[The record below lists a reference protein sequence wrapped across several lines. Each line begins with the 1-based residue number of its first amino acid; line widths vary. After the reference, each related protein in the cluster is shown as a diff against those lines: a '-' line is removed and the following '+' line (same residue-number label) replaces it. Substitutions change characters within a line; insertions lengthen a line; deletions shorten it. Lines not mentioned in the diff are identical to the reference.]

1 MFAAQPSAH
10 RYLITSTGAGCG
22 MAGFYLRDT
31 RSNVGSTYRGMQQ
44 DRQALLKLK
53 LRQRR
58 RDEIERRVLA
68 KQLGIDQ
75 KDVR

>member
-1 MFAAQPSAH
+1 M
-10 RYLITSTGAGCG
+10 TSRL
-22 MAGFYLRDT
+22 YHH
-31 RSNVGSTYRGMQQ
+31 RGMVQ

-58 RDEIERRVLA
+58 RDEIERLKLA
-68 KQLGIDQ
+68 KQLGIDP

>member
-1 MFAAQPSAH
+1 MSRTLYH
-10 RYLITSTGAGCG
+10 H
-22 MAGFYLRDT
+22 
-31 RSNVGSTYRGMQQ
+31 RGMMQ

-58 RDEIERRVLA
+58 RDEIERRNIA
-68 KQLGIDQ
+68 KQLGIDP

>member
-1 MFAAQPSAH
+1 M
-10 RYLITSTGAGCG
+10 
-22 MAGFYLRDT
+22 RDKLY
-31 RSNVGSTYRGMQQ
+31 NHRGMMQ

-58 RDEIERRVLA
+58 RDEIERRNIA
-68 KQLGIDQ
+68 KQLGIDP

>member
-1 MFAAQPSAH
+1 MS
-10 RYLITSTGAGCG
+10 
-22 MAGFYLRDT
+22 
-31 RSNVGSTYRGMQQ
+31 RSIHNNRGMKQ

-58 RDEIERRVLA
+58 RDEIERRDMA
-68 KQLGIDQ
+68 KQLGIEP

>member
-1 MFAAQPSAH
+1 MTAKLYNH
-10 RYLITSTGAGCG
+10 
-22 MAGFYLRDT
+22 
-31 RSNVGSTYRGMQQ
+31 RGMMQ

-58 RDEIERRVLA
+58 RDEIERLKLA
-68 KQLGIDQ
+68 KQLGIDP

>member
-1 MFAAQPSAH
+1 M
-10 RYLITSTGAGCG
+10 
-22 MAGFYLRDT
+22 RDKLY
-31 RSNVGSTYRGMQQ
+31 NHRGMMQ

-58 RDEIERRVLA
+58 RDEIERIKLA
-68 KQLGIDQ
+68 KQLGIDP